1 MAKKIIPVKEEVNE
15 GRKLI
20 RCSTLGE
27 VRLLVDQLIDKYGE
41 DAEYEVGEDYDGVD
55 EWIFKILEREET
67 DEEYASRLRYERRK
81 LEREIAQFE
90 MLKRK
95 LGRV

>member
-1 MAKKIIPVKEEVNE
+1 MAKKIISVKEEVNE
-15 GRKLI
+15 WRKLI

-55 EWIFKILEREET
+55 EWIFKTLEREET
-67 DEEYASRLRYERRK
+67 DEEYASRLCSERRK
-81 LEREIAQFE
+81 LEQEIAQFE